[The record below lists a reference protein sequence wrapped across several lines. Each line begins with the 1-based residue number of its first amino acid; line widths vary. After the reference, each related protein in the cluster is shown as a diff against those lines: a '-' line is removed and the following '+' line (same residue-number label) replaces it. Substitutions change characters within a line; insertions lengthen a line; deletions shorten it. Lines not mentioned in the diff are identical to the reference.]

1 MEFKNILLDL
11 EILKLLKE
19 GEKLAIDL
27 HPGYK
32 KLYITTNTYLSS
44 IIRKYNGYDRTSTVE
59 YLEELNEKINK
70 TSLFFINGNHNE
82 DANVLYKALK
92 DSINGIQN
100 LKNTY
105 INDSNIYAKLNLLI
119 KSFNNIMLS
128 LKSIDVTLNELE
140 VLEQ

>member
-32 KLYITTNTYLSS
+32 KLYITNNTYISS
-44 IIRKYNGYDRTSTVE
+44 FIRKYNGYDRTSTIE

-70 TSLFFINGNHNE
+70 ISLFFINGSHNE
-82 DANVLYKALK
+82 DANILCKSIN
-92 DSINGIQN
+92 DSILGLEH

-119 KSFNNIMLS
+119 KNFNSNIIS
-128 LKSIDVTLNELE
+128 LKSIELTINDLE

>member
-32 KLYITTNTYLSS
+32 KLYITGNTYLSS
-44 IIRKYNGYDRTSTVE
+44 ITRKYNGYDRTSTIE

-70 TSLFFINGNHNE
+70 ISLFFINGSHNE
-82 DANVLYKALK
+82 DAKILHKAI
-92 DSINGIQN
+92 DESIIGIEN

-119 KSFNNIMLS
+119 KNFNTTLLTLKTIKNFELDELNNI
-128 LKSIDVTLNELE
+128 
-140 VLEQ
+140 